1 MTMWTVLLVLVTL
14 VWGNT
19 FIAIKAVV
27 AYVSPLQLVTV
38 RFVPAAL
45 IFGAFL
51 VATRG
56 PQVWHLIRTEGWRLA
71 LLGLTGAVLFNTFVG
86 WGQTRIPANVSS
98 LIIALNPSFTYGFSV
113 LFLGERLSWRQAVG
127 LVVAFGGLVV
137 VVLWG
142 GSGTRATGDVTY
154 ALITMLAPVCWAVY
168 TVLGKALVARHPPL
182 LVTGTM
188 ITFAGLFSLVFAGSD
203 LFVRLQAAPVSFWV
217 ASLFL
222 ALFSSVL
229 AFVIWFEALKRMPA
243 THVAG
248 FTYLVPL
255 FSVFFGWL
263 LLGEPITPALIIG
276 ASILIGGVWLVNRH
290 REEPQ
295 ACDIDRMICG

>member
-1 MTMWTVLLVLVTL
+1 MALWTVLLVLVTL

-51 VATRG
+51 VVTRG
-56 PQVWHLIRTEGWRLA
+56 PQVWHLVRTEGWRLA
-71 LLGLTGAVLFNTFVG
+71 LLGLTGAVLFNAFVG

-98 LIIALNPSFTYGFSV
+98 LIIALNPGFTYTFSV
-113 LFLGERLSWRQAVG
+113 LFLGERFSWRQAAG
-127 LVVAFGGLVV
+127 LAVAFGGLAV

-142 GSGTRATGDVTY
+142 SGGATAMGDVAY
-154 ALITMLAPVCWAVY
+154 ALIMMLASVCWAAY
-168 TVLGKALVARHPPL
+168 TVLGKALVTRHPPL

-188 ITFAGLFSLVFAGSD
+188 ITFAGLFSLVFVGSD
-203 LFVRLQAAPVSFWV
+203 LFARLQAAPASFWL

-229 AFVIWFEALKRMPA
+229 AFVIWFGALKRMPA
-243 THVAG
+243 TRVAG

-255 FSVFFGWL
+255 FSVVFSWL
-263 LLGEPITPALIIG
+263 LLGEPITPALVVG
-276 ASILIGGVWLVNRH
+276 AAILIGGVWLVNRH
-290 REEPQ
+290 RAEPQ